1 MRRDAAEL
9 RVYFQQSGSGDPV
22 NMPNT
27 MEIRFAL
34 KPYASAGVPDFDAD
48 PVVFTAAFSENAD
61 LSWSAF
67 PSFNTT
73 ELNTAFA
80 ADPVSITFAAQL
92 TMRPDSGSSSWSST
106 QTLAVTVVNDLII
119 GDEGT
124 PTNATD
130 PTDYL
135 TAVQSEARYVRYDAS
150 QSLDSTEKAQ
160 ARTNIGALN
169 QDVQIFTA
177 SGNWTN
183 PSPSTAKPMEVIVI
197 GGGGGGGSGRK
208 GAPGSNIGG
217 GGGGAAGAVLRIK
230 TLTTRFA
237 SGDTAVTVGAGGAGG
252 ASVTAGDTSGNAGAE
267 GGFSDF
273 GGWNAVGGLGGA
285 GGTSS
290 GGAAGAARTNA
301 TLIGLSLANTM
312 AGGAG
317 GAGSDAS
324 NAPDSENWLP
334 TGGGGGSG
342 ISSSNALSNAG
353 AGGGMGNSFIR
364 SLTGSAGLGESLQLH
379 GAGGGGGFSALTDSN
394 AESGYA
400 GGNYG
405 AGGGGGGAGQ
415 NDTSGSGSSGAGG
428 AGSGGI
434 IIIITHI

>member
-106 QTLAVTVVNDLII
+106 QTLDVTVVNDLII

-160 ARTNIGALN
+160 ARTNIGVVN
-169 QDVQIFTA
+169 QDIQQFTA
-177 SGNWTN
+177 SGDWVN
-183 PSPSTAKPMEVIVI
+183 PSPSVAKLVDVLLI

-208 GAPGSNIGG
+208 GAPGTAIGG
-217 GGGGAAGAVLRIK
+217 GGGGAAGAVVRFQ
-230 TLTTRFA
+230 TLTTIFSA
-237 SGDTAVTVGAGGAGG
+237 TSPVVVGAGGAGG
-252 ASVTAGDTSGNAGAE
+252 AAVTADNTGGNSGTAGNSTTFSSYAASGGLAGA
-267 GGFSDF
+267 GGGTS
-273 GGWNAVGGLGGA
+273 GGA
-285 GGTSS
+285 GG
-290 GGAAGAARTNA
+290 GGRSNA
-301 TLIGLSLANTM
+301 NLIGSQLSASL

-317 GAGSDAS
+317 GAATAATA
-324 NAPDSENWLP
+324 APDSENFMP
-334 TGGGGGSG
+334 TGGGGGGG
-342 ISSSNALSNAG
+342 ITTANVLIAA
-353 AGGGMGNSFIR
+353 ATGGGMGTSAIR
-364 SLTGSAGLGESLQLH
+364 LRPGTAGVGESILLH
-379 GAGGGGGFSALTDSN
+379 GTGGGGGEPALTDSI
-394 AESGYA
+394 AGSGFV
-400 GGNYG
+400 GGAYG
-405 AGGGGGGAGQ
+405 GGGGGGGAGQ

-428 AGSGGI
+428 AGANGI
-434 IIIITHI
+434 AIIITHI